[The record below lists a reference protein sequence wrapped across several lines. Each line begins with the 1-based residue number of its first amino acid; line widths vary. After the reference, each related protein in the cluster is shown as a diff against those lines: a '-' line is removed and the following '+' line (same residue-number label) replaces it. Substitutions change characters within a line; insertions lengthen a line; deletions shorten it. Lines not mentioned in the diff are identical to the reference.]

1 LLNNFKFLTPFCL
14 QIFMSIMKRFIL
26 LCSIAIFITKCTKI
40 DNTTLG
46 QDLIPAVDG
55 VTTLRTDTFTI
66 TAENNIFTDS
76 TTFFKNDDYV
86 LGWLQSNSNFG
97 STQGT
102 IYAQFNPQFQFTW
115 KTIFRDSIRQT
126 PTSPTAD
133 GFDSAFLCLG
143 LFTGANESGI
153 FGDSNQAMTVN
164 VYEIDNTPANIFKKD
179 SAYKIAQDPN
189 INRKPSPLG
198 SLTFKP
204 YEINDLKY
212 FKVKQRNDS
221 SFNQLRI
228 PLKTAAGIAY
238 AKSMLANDTITSG
251 FDAFKNETKYT
262 DKYRGFIIEIQPTG
276 NPNAAMRFSLAQN
289 ANSRLEVWYKYIKNG
304 LVDTTYDALYFNNTS
319 GSPYISASANY
330 IKRTIAGSAMQ
341 TASAPGI
348 DNTIYLES
356 TPGSYAQIKIPGI
369 KTFPSKMIHLA
380 ELIISEDPAQAN
392 NSMLNF
398 YAPPS
403 IYLDAYDSAIGA
415 VNKFKSIPYDLSF
428 LSGGSSLNFSYF
440 GGQRIIRNEGLG
452 PFAQYT
458 FNITKYFQNIVTRG
472 MSNMDL
478 RLYVPFDT
486 RYYTQPT
493 ADYFFSSD
501 GFLQRPIINA
511 PVFGRAI
518 VGGGAHPTSKMKLRV
533 TYSNL

>member
-1 LLNNFKFLTPFCL
+1 
-14 QIFMSIMKRFIL
+14 MSIMKRFIL

-86 LGWLQSNSNFG
+86 LGWLQSNSDFG
-97 STQGT
+97 STRAT
-102 IYAQFNPQFQFTW
+102 IYAQFNPQFQFSW
-115 KTIFRDSIRQT
+115 KAKKDSIRQT
-126 PTSPTAD
+126 PTSPSGD
-133 GFDSAFLCLG
+133 GLDSAVLCLG
-143 LFTGANESGI
+143 LFTNANESGI
-153 FGDSNQAMTVN
+153 FGDSNQPMTVN
-164 VYEIDNTPANIFKKD
+164 VYEIDNAPTNLFKKD

-189 INRKPSPLG
+189 INRKPAFLG
-198 SLTFKP
+198 SKIFYP
-204 YEINDLKY
+204 REINDLKY
-212 FKVKQRNDS
+212 FKIKQVNDS

-228 PLKTAAGIAY
+228 PLSSTAGKAY
-238 AKSMLANDTITSG
+238 AKRMLTNDTSVSN
-251 FDAFKNETKYT
+251 AFNNETNYINEF
-262 DKYRGFIIEIQPTG
+262 RGLIIEIQPTG